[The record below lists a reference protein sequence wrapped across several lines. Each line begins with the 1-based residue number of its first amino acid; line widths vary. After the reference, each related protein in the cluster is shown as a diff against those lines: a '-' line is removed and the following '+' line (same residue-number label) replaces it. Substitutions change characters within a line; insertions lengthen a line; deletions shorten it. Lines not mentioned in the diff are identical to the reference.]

1 MAQGLILLFFIR
13 GVAYMHVLPR
23 IAILYSTVLEMFMD
37 FMHFFVLFGTL
48 WPVLAFVGMWSFG
61 DEMPEFSSFTMAW
74 YTQFQ
79 MIVGDFI
86 LPNGQVSGFAQV
98 SACTVVGQVAV
109 NRLIHGG
116 PKRPSGG
123 SVSVDSDPA
132 ATQCRRAIS
141 R

>member
-1 MAQGLILLFFIR
+1 MAQGLFLLLFIR

-86 LPNGQVSGFAQV
+86 LPNGQELGF
-98 SACTVVGQVAV
+98 SAFSAPTVIRQVAEK
-109 NRLIHGG
+109 GG
-116 PKRPSGG
+116 HAPR
-123 SVSVDSDPA
+123 
-132 ATQCRRAIS
+132 
-141 R
+141 